1 MSLAGYT
8 KDVRIKTTAGSSTT
22 FNTLPATSATLTLAG
37 DALDDT
43 DITSTG
49 FRSRIIG
56 LQDWNISAPS
66 NFESTNQAFID
77 VRTAFFARTRLTVQY
92 LPNGVVGFEGA
103 CFVETFSHSGDVG
116 GLETVDITL
125 VADTQLTTVL
135 T

>member
-8 KDVRIKTTAGSSTT
+8 KKVQLHKTTGSTV
-22 FNTLPATSATLTLAG
+22 FVVMPAVSATLTLAG

-56 LQDWNISAPS
+56 LMDWNIAIPS
-66 NFESTNQAFID
+66 NFESTNTAFTN
-77 VRTAFFARTRLTVQY
+77 VRSAFFARQLITVQY
-92 LPNGVVGFEGA
+92 LPDGVNGFVGEA
-103 CFVETFSHSGDVG
+103 FVETFSHSGDVG

-125 VADTQLTTVL
+125 VADSQLTTV
-135 T
+135 

>member
-8 KDVRIKTTAGSSTT
+8 KKVQLHLSTGTTVFTIM
-22 FNTLPATSATLTLAG
+22 PAVSATLTLAG

-56 LQDWNISAPS
+56 LMDWNIAIPS
-66 NFESTNQAFID
+66 NFESTNAAFVD
-77 VRTAFFARTRLTVQY
+77 VRTAFFARQLIRVQY
-92 LPNGVVGFEGA
+92 LPDGVNGFEGDA
-103 CFVETFSHSGDVG
+103 FVETFSHSGDVG

-125 VADTQLTTVL
+125 VADSQLTTV
-135 T
+135 

>member
-1 MSLAGYT
+1 MSLAGFQ
-8 KDVRIKTTAGSSTT
+8 KSIRITTTGTTT
-22 FNTLPATSATLTLAG
+22 FTELPATSGTLTLAG

-56 LQDWNISAPS
+56 LLDWNIAAPS
-66 NFESTNQAFID
+66 NFEPANQAFVD
-77 VRTAFFARTRLTVQY
+77 VRTAFFARSKLVVQY
-92 LPNGVVGFEGA
+92 LPDGLTGFEGE

-116 GLETVDITL
+116 GLETVDISL
-125 VADTQLTTVL
+125 VADSQLTTAL